1 MGSVYVCKAVTV
13 KKKAASQKLGISQ
26 HGVQFHLK
34 NMRQLDGGRAE
45 ADLKKKTLSAADEE
59 CLKVMSI
66 RKGKK
71 NPEWVQIAIYIGR
84 RSGEAHS
91 SISSHLSWFQP
102 VVLSDHVKAD
112 GIVPSDFDL
121 PCGKNLISNSFIYQN
136 DSDLK
141 HTASAVKKTHFH

>member
-13 KKKAASQKLGISQ
+13 KEAASQKLGISQ

-34 NMRQLDGGRAE
+34 NMRKLDGGRAE
-45 ADLKKKTLSAADEE
+45 ADLKKKNIICCRWRVSESNVH
-59 CLKVMSI
+59 KK
-66 RKGKK
+66 RKK

-84 RSGEAHS
+84 RSGEAHR

-121 PCGKNLISNSFIYQN
+121 PCGKNLISNSFIYQH